1 MTFAEALYT
10 ALTADAG
17 LSALV
22 STRIYPVRP
31 PQGVVSPF
39 IVWQEISH
47 VPYETHGEVSTA
59 GLRDIQLTCV
69 ADTYDGALALSSAT
83 LAALESATYGNS
95 AKCLTSSAS
104 DGFSED
110 TNQFLR
116 LVESSF
122 FSSPA

>member
-1 MTFAEALYT
+1 MTFAAALYA

-17 LSALV
+17 LAAIVGLRV
-22 STRIYPVRP
+22 YPVRP

-59 GLRDIQLTCV
+59 GLRDVQLTCV
-69 ADTYDGALALSSAT
+69 ADSYDGTLALSVALVT
-83 LAALESATYGNS
+83 ALAAATYGNGS
-95 AKCLTSSAS
+95 KCLTSSAS
-104 DGFSED
+104 DGFSDD

-116 LVESSF
+116 IVESSF